1 MNKTLK
7 HIRHIAKDDK
17 KIRKTWRSVSWKVSM
32 LQRMRG
38 CEGKVRGKDKKIGYG
53 DDIAYKP
60 LRKHKSVQGK
70 RSVIEM
76 FPQQIIFLNK

>member
-1 MNKTLK
+1 
-7 HIRHIAKDDK
+7 
-17 KIRKTWRSVSWKVSM
+17 M
-32 LQRMRG
+32 LLRMRG

-76 FPQQIIFLNK
+76 FPQQIIFLNQ